1 MGAHSWGPGPVLAAG
16 AKCGQ
21 KSLGECGWW
30 VWALGRA
37 GPDQVSDL
45 FSFLLRARYSSLRM
59 NGDQKLDAFEQ
70 EKQNFLQGF
79 PEIVKVLT
87 EDMEHPEIKEAIDRL
102 KQVRDLH
109 LTSESL
115 VTLGMRGI
123 QLWLWGDF

>member
-1 MGAHSWGPGPVLAAG
+1 
-16 AKCGQ
+16 
-21 KSLGECGWW
+21 
-30 VWALGRA
+30 
-37 GPDQVSDL
+37 
-45 FSFLLRARYSSLRM
+45 M

>member
-1 MGAHSWGPGPVLAAG
+1 
-16 AKCGQ
+16 
-21 KSLGECGWW
+21 
-30 VWALGRA
+30 
-37 GPDQVSDL
+37 
-45 FSFLLRARYSSLRM
+45 M

-87 EDMEHPEIKEAIDRL
+87 EDIGHPEIKEAIDRL

>member
-1 MGAHSWGPGPVLAAG
+1 
-16 AKCGQ
+16 
-21 KSLGECGWW
+21 
-30 VWALGRA
+30 
-37 GPDQVSDL
+37 
-45 FSFLLRARYSSLRM
+45 M

-87 EDMEHPEIKEAIDRL
+87 EDMGHPEIKEAIDRL

>member
-1 MGAHSWGPGPVLAAG
+1 
-16 AKCGQ
+16 
-21 KSLGECGWW
+21 
-30 VWALGRA
+30 
-37 GPDQVSDL
+37 
-45 FSFLLRARYSSLRM
+45 M

-87 EDMEHPEIKEAIDRL
+87 EDMGHPEIKEAIDRL

-109 LTSESL
+109 LTSESV